1 MKIWIWKLSKKI
13 IKKLLEKKT
22 RLPDTKVSE
31 ERKKL
36 GLKKISSIRK
46 GERIMVK
53 LNTSL
58 NIHKYNE
65 DKEQKKLVF

>member
-36 GLKKISSIRK
+36 GLK
-46 GERIMVK
+46 
-53 LNTSL
+53 
-58 NIHKYNE
+58 NII
-65 DKEQKKLVF
+65 QKKR